1 MPTDL
6 DAVVEELIED
16 YNGDVSGI
24 VGSLLMINEQLEIEL
39 NRLYKV
45 INNSGA
51 EQAEPRH

>member
-16 YNGDVSGI
+16 YDGDVSGI
-24 VGSLLMINEQLEIEL
+24 VGSLLVINEQLEIEL

-45 INNSGA
+45 INSGDA
-51 EQAEPRH
+51 QQAEPRH